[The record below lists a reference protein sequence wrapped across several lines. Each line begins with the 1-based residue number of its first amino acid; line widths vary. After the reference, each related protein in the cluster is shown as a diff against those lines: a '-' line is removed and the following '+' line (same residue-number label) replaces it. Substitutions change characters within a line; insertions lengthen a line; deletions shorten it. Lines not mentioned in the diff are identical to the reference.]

1 MKRLFIVFIIFLGI
15 LPALNAQVYF
25 EEKEEKK
32 QDSIKVSDF
41 SDRLYKGGNFSLN
54 LGSDFTYIDI
64 SPLAGYMITPTF
76 SAGLGATYLYL
87 SRKYIILPSGNTF
100 KVNSSVYGGRT
111 FVRKNILETYFA
123 HMEFE
128 ALNVEFASNTNNEN
142 TIREWVPGLFIG
154 GGVFQPVFGRGGIN
168 LTILYNLL
176 HDELKSPYNSAF
188 VVRAGVTL

>member
-1 MKRLFIVFIIFLGI
+1 MKRLLILFIISLAI
-15 LPALNAQVYF
+15 APALNAQVYF
-25 EEKEEKK
+25 EEKDTQKADTVQTSNFKER
-32 QDSIKVSDF
+32 V
-41 SDRLYKGGNFSLN
+41 YTGGNFSLN
-54 LGSDFTYIDI
+54 LGSNFSYVDI
-64 SPLAGYMITPTF
+64 SPLAGYMLTPTF
-76 SAGLGATYLYL
+76 SVGLGATYLYL
-87 SRKYIILPSGNTF
+87 SRKYVIIPSGNTF

-154 GGVFQPVFGRGGIN
+154 GGIFQPVLGRGGVN

-176 HDELKSPYNSAF
+176 HDERKSPYNSAF
-188 VVRAGVTL
+188 VVRAGITL